1 MKNFKI
7 DSTKIEWVFGQSFDD
22 YQEQFVSLKN
32 RNLSKIILD
41 KFDNGWEDDKR
52 RIDLSDKSNVSLENE
67 PDEIN
72 D

>member
-1 MKNFKI
+1 
-7 DSTKIEWVFGQSFDD
+7 
-22 YQEQFVSLKN
+22 LKN